1 MRRPTSRREPL
12 LDVAVVLAYLVL
24 AVYAFAMI
32 LAAVCYYNV
41 CAKRFRDRGRRGLW
55 AAVLPLAV
63 LLTGAL
69 DWFIPRSLGDVPAW
83 WGPVA
88 LVVLLVLAS
97 GTCSTS
103 ASGRR
108 RRRDADRPMTD
119 SPAAPPSATAIL
131 QALLRCPSITPAEG
145 GALDVLQELLE
156 PAGFTVHR
164 LRFSE
169 AGQPDVDNLYAR
181 IGTAA
186 PHLVFAGHTDV
197 VPPGD
202 AASWRFPPFSG
213 EVADGRIWGR
223 GACDMK
229 GGVAAAVAAVLAHLA
244 HAGAPEGSIS
254 FLITGDEEGPAVNG
268 TPKLLDWARDR
279 GERFDHCVLGEPTNP
294 TRLGEMIKIGRRG
307 SLTGEIVVEGRQG
320 HVAYPHLADNP
331 IPRLMLLLAALKAE
345 PLDAGTAHFDP
356 SNLEVVTVDTGNP
369 SANVIPA
376 EARARF
382 NIRFNDVWSPETL
395 QAETPP
401 PAGRRAGRRASPD
414 LRTLQRPGVPDRA
427 GAIRDALRGRRR
439 SRDRPSPRAFRRR
452 AGPRMPASSRGI
464 ARSSSS
470 GSSAPRCMPSTSTS
484 RSTISTSFKP
494 STARSSTDISTHH
507 PHRRTRLFKLDRRLC
522 SRPQQTTCRDLARS
536 SLRLRQALPSRS
548 S

>member
-1 MRRPTSRREPL
+1 
-12 LDVAVVLAYLVL
+12 
-24 AVYAFAMI
+24 MI
-32 LAAVCYYNV
+32 
-41 CAKRFRDRGRRGLW
+41 R
-55 AAVLPLAV
+55 
-63 LLTGAL
+63 
-69 DWFIPRSLGDVPAW
+69 
-83 WGPVA
+83 
-88 LVVLLVLAS
+88 
-97 GTCSTS
+97 
-103 ASGRR
+103 
-108 RRRDADRPMTD
+108 
-119 SPAAPPSATAIL
+119 SPAAPPSATTIL

-145 GALDVLQELLE
+145 GALDVVQELLE
-156 PAGFTVHR
+156 PAGFVVHR

-202 AASWRFPPFSG
+202 PASWRFPPFSG

-244 HAGAPEGSIS
+244 GCGAPEGSIS

-331 IPRLMLLLAALKAE
+331 IPRLMRALAALEAA
-345 PLDAGTAHFDP
+345 PLDAGTPHFDP
-356 SNLEVVTVDTGNP
+356 SNLEIVTVDTGNP

-382 NIRFNDVWSPETL
+382 NIRFNESWSPEAL
-395 QAETPP
+395 QAE
-401 PAGRRAGRRASPD
+401 
-414 LRTLQRPGVPDRA
+414 
-427 GAIRDALRGRRR
+427 IRRR
-439 SRDRPSPRAFRRR
+439 LAGVQVGAHRLTFAPCNALAFLTEPGPS
-452 AGPRMPASSRGI
+452 
-464 ARSSSS
+464 
-470 GSSAPRCMPSTSTS
+470 
-484 RSTISTSFKP
+484 
-494 STARSSTDISTHH
+494 
-507 PHRRTRLFKLDRRLC
+507 
-522 SRPQQTTCRDLARS
+522 
-536 SLRLRQALPSRS
+536 
-548 S
+548 

>member
-1 MRRPTSRREPL
+1 
-12 LDVAVVLAYLVL
+12 
-24 AVYAFAMI
+24 MI
-32 LAAVCYYNV
+32 
-41 CAKRFRDRGRRGLW
+41 G
-55 AAVLPLAV
+55 
-63 LLTGAL
+63 
-69 DWFIPRSLGDVPAW
+69 
-83 WGPVA
+83 
-88 LVVLLVLAS
+88 
-97 GTCSTS
+97 
-103 ASGRR
+103 
-108 RRRDADRPMTD
+108 
-119 SPAAPPSATAIL
+119 SPAAPPSATTIL

-145 GALDVLQELLE
+145 GALDVVQELLE
-156 PAGFTVHR
+156 PAGFVVHR

-186 PHLVFAGHTDV
+186 PHLVFAGHIDV

-202 AASWRFPPFSG
+202 PASWRFPPFSG

-244 HAGAPEGSIS
+244 GSGVPEGSIS

-331 IPRLMLLLAALKAE
+331 IPRLMRLLAALKAE

-382 NIRFNDVWSPETL
+382 NIRFNDVWSPEAL
-395 QAETPP
+395 QAEI
-401 PAGRRAGRRASPD
+401 RRRLG
-414 LRTLQRPGVPDRA
+414 GA
-427 GAIRDALRGRRR
+427 GAGAYRLTFAPCNALAFLTEPGAFVKLFAEIVEAETGLAPKLSTTGGTSDARFVTRDCPVLEFGLVGATMHAV
-439 SRDRPSPRAFRRR
+439 DENVP
-452 AGPRMPASSRGI
+452 I
-464 ARSSSS
+464 
-470 GSSAPRCMPSTSTS
+470 
-484 RSTISTSFKP
+484 
-494 STARSSTDISTHH
+494 DD
-507 PHRRTRLFKLDRRLC
+507 LDRL
-522 SRPQQTTCRDLARS
+522 
-536 SLRLRQALPSRS
+536 QAIYGTLLVRYFDP
-548 S
+548 

>member
-1 MRRPTSRREPL
+1 
-12 LDVAVVLAYLVL
+12 
-24 AVYAFAMI
+24 MI
-32 LAAVCYYNV
+32 RNAA
-41 CAKRFRDRGRRGLW
+41 AT
-55 AAVLPLAV
+55 P
-63 LLTGAL
+63 
-69 DWFIPRSLGDVPAW
+69 
-83 WGPVA
+83 
-88 LVVLLVLAS
+88 S
-97 GTCSTS
+97 GVT
-103 ASGRR
+103 
-108 RRRDADRPMTD
+108 
-119 SPAAPPSATAIL
+119 IL
-131 QALLRCPSITPAEG
+131 QALLRCPSVTPAEG
-145 GALDVLQELLE
+145 GALDVMQGLLE

-181 IGTAA
+181 IGSTA

-202 AASWRFPPFSG
+202 PGSWRFPPFSG

-244 HAGAPEGSIS
+244 GSGVPEGSIS

-331 IPRLMLLLAALKAE
+331 IPRLMRLLAALKAE

-382 NIRFNDVWSPETL
+382 NIRFNDVWSPEAL
-395 QAETPP
+395 QAEI
-401 PAGRRAGRRASPD
+401 RRRLG
-414 LRTLQRPGVPDRA
+414 GA
-427 GAIRDALRGRRR
+427 GAGAHRLTFAPCNALAFLTEPGAFVKLFAEIVEAETGLAPKLSTTGGTSDARFVTRDCPVLEFGLVGATMHAV
-439 SRDRPSPRAFRRR
+439 DENVP
-452 AGPRMPASSRGI
+452 I
-464 ARSSSS
+464 
-470 GSSAPRCMPSTSTS
+470 
-484 RSTISTSFKP
+484 
-494 STARSSTDISTHH
+494 DD
-507 PHRRTRLFKLDRRLC
+507 LDRL
-522 SRPQQTTCRDLARS
+522 
-536 SLRLRQALPSRS
+536 QAIYGTLLVRYFDP
-548 S
+548 